1 MQLTFKNNTKD
12 AGKNIN
18 SVTQK
23 EKKTLTAIK

>member
-12 AGKNIN
+12 TGKNIN

-23 EKKTLTAIK
+23 EKKNLTAIK